1 MTPDS
6 NKANADNVN
15 ISEKRNWPCLK
26 INIF

>member
-15 ISEKRNWPCLK
+15 ISEKRNWLCLK